1 MQSCVSPK
9 KTNRFH
15 TDEDLPP
22 PPSPPQ
28 LKEIV
33 EGELILPPPSS
44 CKDTTTTPTRVLDNQ
59 VTNQVRFSIQ
69 RNNNVLS
76 VAHYHNTVLQSSGIL
91 AKLQPKTS
99 TQRTEQSHYL
109 QVIRYHCTKILQTC
123 ALQIC

>member
-1 MQSCVSPK
+1 M

-69 RNNNVLS
+69 RNKHVRGGKQKTSLNTDNIPSVTNVLS

-109 QVIRYHCTKILQTC
+109 QVIR
-123 ALQIC
+123 

>member
-1 MQSCVSPK
+1 MY

-59 VTNQVRFSIQ
+59 VTNQIFK
-69 RNNNVLS
+69 
-76 VAHYHNTVLQSSGIL
+76 SGGEEFLYRI
-91 AKLQPKTS
+91 K
-99 TQRTEQSHYL
+99 
-109 QVIRYHCTKILQTC
+109 
-123 ALQIC
+123 